1 MMVTRALLFLSA
13 TDRAPGGTS
22 AVFDSSISLGVSG
35 VAVEESLLTLLTGVL
50 TAGQAVSQSE
60 PMGHVNWSLDGG
72 SSGSVWVGFGP
83 YG

>member
-1 MMVTRALLFLSA
+1 MGQAAGATEALM
-13 TDRAPGGTS
+13 
-22 AVFDSSISLGVSG
+22 
-35 VAVEESLLTLLTGVL
+35 VL
-50 TAGQAVSQSE
+50 TARALTMGQAAVSTEALTVGQGGVLSE